1 MTEKTQTRKLAA
13 ILAADVAGY
22 SRLMAEDESA
32 TVAALNA
39 ARAVVRERI
48 EQHDG
53 QLIDT
58 SGDSVLAEFRSVVEA
73 VQCAV
78 EIQETLKERNE
89 PLPADRRMLFRI
101 GVNLGDII
109 EQDDGT
115 IYGNGV
121 NVAARLE
128 GLAEPGG
135 INISDDAYRQVMRTL
150 SLGFQDIGEHEVK
163 NIPEPVRVYR
173 VLPEGAEILAKPA
186 SPRKSGPG
194 RKTPILAAIS
204 AVVLIAVAAI
214 VWVVAG
220 DSRTKVAERPADA
233 GEPSIAVLPFD
244 NMSGDS
250 GQDYFA
256 DGMTEAIITELSR
269 VPDLLVIARNSSF
282 AYKGKAVNIADIAAA
297 LGVRYIMEGSVQKA
311 GDRVR
316 ITAQLIDAETGGH
329 IWADK
334 FDRALVDIFDL
345 QDEVTNEI
353 VAALEMTLGP
363 DDARADS
370 KPLTGN
376 MDAYDSYLQGVDLF
390 HNTTRENNLE
400 SRRLFDA
407 AITLDPGF
415 AAAHAALSWT
425 YFRGWV
431 LQWEPGPET
440 FARARELALK
450 AVEIDPGLP
459 NAHEILASIYLWQK
473 QHDKARQAAETAIKV
488 GPNSANAY
496 RTLADIH
503 NYSGNPTAAIEAV
516 EQARR
521 RNPND
526 AWLHGWD
533 TRICCSANS
542 TRRWQCSRSV
552 LPAIRTSSPLTP
564 IWASLTTNS
573 VAMTRH
579 GRQRRKPSK
588 SARDSRSSASPSDC
602 PTATPGYST
611 G

>member
-48 EQHDG
+48 EQHGG

-89 PLPADRRMLFRI
+89 PLPADCRMLFRI

-214 VWVVAG
+214 VRVVAG

-334 FDRALVDIFDL
+334 FDRALVDIFDIGYPL
-345 QDEVTNEI
+345 RSRDVN
-353 VAALEMTLGP
+353 MLGWRTRHP
-363 DDARADS
+363 IPKAGS
-370 KPLTGN
+370 
-376 MDAYDSYLQGVDLF
+376 
-390 HNTTRENNLE
+390 TTR
-400 SRRLFDA
+400 A
-407 AITLDPGF
+407 P
-415 AAAHAALSWT
+415 
-425 YFRGWV
+425 
-431 LQWEPGPET
+431 
-440 FARARELALK
+440 
-450 AVEIDPGLP
+450 
-459 NAHEILASIYLWQK
+459 
-473 QHDKARQAAETAIKV
+473 
-488 GPNSANAY
+488 
-496 RTLADIH
+496 
-503 NYSGNPTAAIEAV
+503 
-516 EQARR
+516 
-521 RNPND
+521 
-526 AWLHGWD
+526 
-533 TRICCSANS
+533 
-542 TRRWQCSRSV
+542 
-552 LPAIRTSSPLTP
+552 
-564 IWASLTTNS
+564 
-573 VAMTRH
+573 
-579 GRQRRKPSK
+579 
-588 SARDSRSSASPSDC
+588 
-602 PTATPGYST
+602 
-611 G
+611 